1 MPDVTPLVEAKD
13 SYIYVYD
20 SVLRYL
26 LPVLVLVLGLWLG
39 TPVYA
44 EFRYAYPMVLCSPM
58 ALMTTLYDP
67 EQT

>member
-26 LPVLVLVLGLWLG
+26 LPVLVLVLLWL
-39 TPVYA
+39 
-44 EFRYAYPMVLCSPM
+44 SK
-58 ALMTTLYDP
+58 
-67 EQT
+67 QTGLLITQEAAANSYIVPYLQVVFPL